1 MKAPV
6 TLKNKR
12 RIAIGFLI
20 MALLLIALTFRVAW
34 IQIVDAKEYTEK
46 AIMQQTTDTPIEAK
60 RGVIYDR
67 NGKELAT
74 STTCYTLW
82 VWPSQF
88 TAGKEDGEI
97 KAMSAEIAK
106 ILDKDAEKIE
116 EGVTKK
122 QHMVALAKYLD
133 KETADKIRN
142 LGYTGLEVFAATK
155 RSYPLGSFASQVLGS
170 VNDDN
175 QGRTGL
181 ELQYD
186 EYLSG
191 VSGRWVMN
199 HDLSGN
205 ELVEGREEYHEAQ
218 DGLNVVTTLDEAIQH
233 YAEKALD
240 EGMEKTGAKR
250 IMCLIM
256 DPETGD
262 ILASAVTPG
271 FDPNNAIVP
280 TDKDEAEK
288 FEKMSNKKKTEYLS
302 KMWRNPIVSDTYEP
316 GSTFKLI
323 TSSSALEEKAITT
336 TETFSCNSRVT
347 IAGVTLHCWSH
358 RDHGTQ
364 TIKQAVGNSCNPVL
378 AKVATKMGKK
388 TFYKYLDLY
397 GITEKTGVDYP
408 GEAGSI
414 VQSLENVGPVELATI
429 GYGQGISVTPI
440 QLLTAVNAI
449 GNDGVL
455 MQPRYVKALTDS
467 DGKIVEDYKPVTVR
481 KVLSAKTASEMRDIM
496 EYVVSEGGGGNA
508 KITGYR
514 IGGKTGTANKVE
526 NGKYGSNYYSS
537 FIGMAPMNDPKVSIL
552 VIVDSPKG
560 SYYGSIVAAPIA
572 KTILSD
578 VLRYMNITPEY
589 TEEEKAAIEGN
600 YTVVPNVVG
609 KEFSEAA
616 GIIGG
621 KDLKYSRPKSARD
634 DDNFTVV
641 DQYPKAG
648 TKVKKN
654 SVVYVYKE

>member
-6 TLKNKR
+6 TLKHKR
-12 RIAIGFLI
+12 RIAIGFFAI
-20 MALLLIALTFRVAW
+20 AMLLIALTFRVAW
-34 IQIVDAKEYTEK
+34 IQIVDAEEYTEK
-46 AIMQQTTDTPIEAK
+46 AILQQTTDTPIEAK

-82 VWPSQF
+82 VWPAQF
-88 TAGKEDGEI
+88 TSEKTTAEI
-97 KAMSAEIAK
+97 KEMSAKIAEIV
-106 ILDKDAEKIE
+106 DKDPEKIE
-116 EGVTKK
+116 AGVTKK
-122 QHMVALAKYLD
+122 QHMVSLAKYLD
-133 KETADKIRN
+133 KETADKIRA
-142 LGYTGLEVFAATK
+142 LKYSGLEISAATK
-155 RSYPLGSFASQVLGS
+155 RNYPLGSFASHVLGS

-191 VSGRWVMN
+191 VSGRWVRN
-199 HDLSGN
+199 HDLFGN
-205 ELVEGREEYHEAQ
+205 ELIEGREEYHEAQ
-218 DGLNVVTTLDEAIQH
+218 DGLNVVSTLDEAIQH
-233 YAEKALD
+233 YAEKAIA
-240 EGMEKTGAKR
+240 EGMEKTSAKR

-256 DPETGD
+256 EPETGD

-271 FDPNNAIVP
+271 FDPNNATVP
-280 TDKDEAEK
+280 TD
-288 FEKMSNKKKTEYLS
+288 EKMAEEYEKAENKSEVLS

-323 TSSSALEEKAITT
+323 TASSAIEEKAITT

-347 IAGVTLHCWSH
+347 IAGVTLHCWSN
-358 RDHGTQ
+358 RNHGVQ
-364 TIKQAVGNSCNPVL
+364 TIKEGVGNSCNPVL

-429 GYGQGISVTPI
+429 GYGHGISVTPI

-455 MQPRYVKALTDS
+455 LQPRYVKALTDS
-467 DGKIVEDYKPVTVR
+467 DGKVVEAFEPVTVR
-481 KVLSAKTASEMRDIM
+481 KVLSSKTASEMREIM
-496 EYVVSEGGGGNA
+496 EYVVSEGSGGNA

-526 NGKYGSNYYSS
+526 NGKYGDNYYSS
-537 FIGMAPMNDPKVSIL
+537 FIGMAPMDDPKVSIL

-572 KTILSD
+572 KSILSD
-578 VLRYMNITPEY
+578 VLRYMNISPEY
-589 TEEEKAAIEGN
+589 TDEEKAAIEGN
-600 YTVVPNVVG
+600 YTVVPNVTG

-654 SVVYVYKE
+654 SVVYVYKG

>member
-1 MKAPV
+1 
-6 TLKNKR
+6 
-12 RIAIGFLI
+12 
-20 MALLLIALTFRVAW
+20 
-34 IQIVDAKEYTEK
+34 
-46 AIMQQTTDTPIEAK
+46 
-60 RGVIYDR
+60 
-67 NGKELAT
+67 
-74 STTCYTLW
+74 
-82 VWPSQF
+82 
-88 TAGKEDGEI
+88 
-97 KAMSAEIAK
+97 
-106 ILDKDAEKIE
+106 
-116 EGVTKK
+116 
-122 QHMVALAKYLD
+122 MVALAKYLD
-133 KETADKIRN
+133 KETADKIRA
-142 LGYTGLEVFAATK
+142 LKYSGLEISAATK
-155 RSYPLGSFASQVLGS
+155 RNYPLGSFASHVLGS

-191 VSGRWVMN
+191 VSGRWVRN

-205 ELVEGREEYHEAQ
+205 ELVEGREEYHEAH
-218 DGLNVVTTLDEAIQH
+218 DGLNVVSTLDEAIQH
-233 YAEKALD
+233 YAEKAIA

-271 FDPNNAIVP
+271 FDPNNATVP
-280 TDKDEAEK
+280 TD
-288 FEKMSNKKKTEYLS
+288 EKMAEEYEKAKNKSEVLS

-323 TSSSALEEKAITT
+323 TASSAIEEKAITT
-336 TETFSCNSRVT
+336 TETFSCNSHVT
-347 IAGVTLHCWSH
+347 IAGVTLHCWSN
-358 RDHGTQ
+358 RNHGTQ
-364 TIKQAVGNSCNPVL
+364 TIKEAVGNSCNPVL
-378 AKVATKMGKK
+378 AKVATKMGK
-388 TFYKYLDLY
+388 TIFYKYLDLY

-429 GYGQGISVTPI
+429 GYGQGISVIPI
-440 QLLTAVNAI
+440 QLLTAVNTI

-455 MQPRYVKALTDS
+455 LQPRYVKALTDS
-467 DGKIVEDYKPVTVR
+467 DGKVVEEYEPVIVR
-481 KVLSAKTASEMRDIM
+481 KVLSSKTASEMRDIM

-526 NGKYGSNYYSS
+526 NGKYGDNYYSS
-537 FIGMAPMNDPKVSIL
+537 FIGMAPMDDPKVSIL

-572 KTILSD
+572 KSILSD
-578 VLRYMNITPEY
+578 VLRYMNISPEY
-589 TEEEKAAIEGN
+589 TDEEKAAIEGN

>member
-6 TLKNKR
+6 TLKHKR
-12 RIAIGFLI
+12 RIAIGFFAI
-20 MALLLIALTFRVAW
+20 AMLLIALTFRVAW
-34 IQIVDAKEYTEK
+34 IQIVDAEEYTEK
-46 AIMQQTTDTPIEAK
+46 AILQQTTDTPIEAK

-82 VWPSQF
+82 VWPAQF
-88 TAGKEDGEI
+88 TSEKTTAEI
-97 KAMSAEIAK
+97 KEMSAKIAEIV
-106 ILDKDAEKIE
+106 DKDPEKIE
-116 EGVTKK
+116 AGVTKK
-122 QHMVALAKYLD
+122 QHMVSLAKYLD
-133 KETADKIRN
+133 KETADKIRA
-142 LGYTGLEVFAATK
+142 LKYSGLEISAATK
-155 RSYPLGSFASQVLGS
+155 RNYPLGSFASHVLGS

-191 VSGRWVMN
+191 VSGRWVRN
-199 HDLSGN
+199 HDLFGN
-205 ELVEGREEYHEAQ
+205 ELIEGREEYHEAQ
-218 DGLNVVTTLDEAIQH
+218 DGLNVVSTLDEAIQH
-233 YAEKALD
+233 YAEKAIA
-240 EGMEKTGAKR
+240 EGMEKTSAKR

-256 DPETGD
+256 EPETGD

-271 FDPNNAIVP
+271 FDPNNATVP
-280 TDKDEAEK
+280 TD
-288 FEKMSNKKKTEYLS
+288 EKMAEEYEKAENKSEVLS

-323 TSSSALEEKAITT
+323 TASSAIEEKAITT

-347 IAGVTLHCWSH
+347 IAGVTLHCWSN
-358 RDHGTQ
+358 RNHGVQ
-364 TIKQAVGNSCNPVL
+364 TIKEAVGNSCNPVL

-429 GYGQGISVTPI
+429 GYGHGISVTPI

-455 MQPRYVKALTDS
+455 LQPRYVKALTDS
-467 DGKIVEDYKPVTVR
+467 DGKVVEAFEPVTVR
-481 KVLSAKTASEMRDIM
+481 KVLSSKTASEMREIM
-496 EYVVSEGGGGNA
+496 EYVVSEGSGGNA

-526 NGKYGSNYYSS
+526 NGKYGDNYYSS
-537 FIGMAPMNDPKVSIL
+537 FIGMAPMDDPKVSIL

-572 KTILSD
+572 KSILSD
-578 VLRYMNITPEY
+578 VLRYMNISPEY
-589 TEEEKAAIEGN
+589 TDEEKAAIEGN
-600 YTVVPNVVG
+600 YTVVPNVTG

>member
-6 TLKNKR
+6 TLKHKR
-12 RIAIGFLI
+12 RIAIGFFAI
-20 MALLLIALTFRVAW
+20 AILLIALTFRVAW
-34 IQIVDAKEYTEK
+34 IQIIDAEEYTEK
-46 AIMQQTTDTPIEAK
+46 AILQQTTDTPVEAK

-74 STTCYTLW
+74 CYTLW
-82 VWPSQF
+82 VWPAQF
-88 TAGKEDGEI
+88 TAGKTAAEI
-97 KAMSAEIAK
+97 KEMSAEIAG
-106 ILDKDAEKIE
+106 IVDKDSEKIE
-116 EGVTKK
+116 AGVTKE
-122 QHMVALAKYLD
+122 QYMVALAKYLD
-133 KETADKIRN
+133 KETADKIRA
-142 LGYTGLEVFAATK
+142 LKYTGLEISAATK
-155 RSYPLGSFASQVLGS
+155 RNYPLGSFASHVLGS

-191 VSGRWVMN
+191 VSGRWVRN
-199 HDLSGN
+199 HDISGN
-205 ELVEGREEYHEAQ
+205 ELVEGREEYHEAK
-218 DGLNVVTTLDEAIQH
+218 DGLNVVSTLDEAIQH
-233 YAEKALD
+233 YAEKAID

-256 DPETGD
+256 EPETGD

-271 FDPNNAIVP
+271 FDPNNATVP
-280 TDKDEAEK
+280 TDEKIAEEY
-288 FEKMSNKKKTEYLS
+288 EKAKNKTEVLS

-323 TSSSALEEKAITT
+323 TASSAIEEKAITT
-336 TETFSCNSRVT
+336 TETFSCNSRIT

-364 TIKQAVGNSCNPVL
+364 TIKEAIGNSCNPVL
-378 AKVATKMGKK
+378 AKVASKMGKT

-440 QLLTAVNAI
+440 QLLTAVSAI

-467 DGKIVEDYKPVTVR
+467 DGKVVKDYEPVTVR
-481 KVLSAKTASEMRDIM
+481 KVLSSKTASEMRSIM

-526 NGKYGSNYYSS
+526 NGKYGENYYSS
-537 FIGMAPMNDPKVSIL
+537 FIGMAPMDDPKVSIL

-572 KTILSD
+572 KSILSD

-589 TEEEKAAIEGN
+589 TEDEKAAMEGN
-600 YTVVPNVVG
+600 YTVVPDVVG

>member
-6 TLKNKR
+6 TLKHKR
-12 RIAIGFLI
+12 RIAIGFFAI
-20 MALLLIALTFRVAW
+20 AILLIALTFRVAW
-34 IQIVDAKEYTEK
+34 IQIIDAEEYTEK
-46 AIMQQTTDTPIEAK
+46 AILQQTTDTPVEAK

-82 VWPSQF
+82 VWPAQF
-88 TAGKEDGEI
+88 TAGKTAAEI
-97 KAMSAEIAK
+97 KEMSAEIAG
-106 ILDKDAEKIE
+106 IVDKDSEKIE
-116 EGVTKK
+116 AGVTKE
-122 QHMVALAKYLD
+122 QYMVALAKYLD
-133 KETADKIRN
+133 KETVDKIRA
-142 LGYTGLEVFAATK
+142 LKYTGLEISAATK
-155 RSYPLGSFASQVLGS
+155 RNYPLGSFASHVLGS

-191 VSGRWVMN
+191 VSGRWVRN
-199 HDLSGN
+199 HDISGN
-205 ELVEGREEYHEAQ
+205 ELVEGREEYHEAK
-218 DGLNVVTTLDEAIQH
+218 DGLNVVSTLDEAIQH
-233 YAEKALD
+233 YAEKAID

-256 DPETGD
+256 EPETGD

-271 FDPNNAIVP
+271 FDPNNATVP
-280 TDKDEAEK
+280 TDEKIAEEY
-288 FEKMSNKKKTEYLS
+288 EKAKNKTEVLS

-323 TSSSALEEKAITT
+323 TASSAIEEKAITT
-336 TETFSCNSRVT
+336 TETFSCNSRIT

-364 TIKQAVGNSCNPVL
+364 TIKEAIGNSCNPVL
-378 AKVATKMGKK
+378 AKVASKMGKT

-440 QLLTAVNAI
+440 QLLTAVSAI

-467 DGKIVEDYKPVTVR
+467 DGKVVKDYEPVTVR
-481 KVLSAKTASEMRDIM
+481 KVLSSKTASEMRSIM

-526 NGKYGSNYYSS
+526 NGKYGENYYSS
-537 FIGMAPMNDPKVSIL
+537 FIGMAPMDDPKVSIL

-572 KTILSD
+572 KSILSD

-589 TEEEKAAIEGN
+589 TEDEKAAMEGN
-600 YTVVPNVVG
+600 YTVVPDVVG

>member
-6 TLKNKR
+6 TLKHKR
-12 RIAIGFLI
+12 RIAIGFFAI
-20 MALLLIALTFRVAW
+20 AILLIALTFRVAW
-34 IQIVDAKEYTEK
+34 IQIIDAEEYTEK
-46 AIMQQTTDTPIEAK
+46 AILQQTTDTPVEAK

-82 VWPSQF
+82 VWPAQF
-88 TAGKEDGEI
+88 TAGKTAAEI
-97 KAMSAEIAK
+97 KEMSAEIAG
-106 ILDKDAEKIE
+106 IVDKDSEKIE
-116 EGVTKK
+116 AGVTKE
-122 QHMVALAKYLD
+122 QYMVALAKYLD
-133 KETADKIRN
+133 KETADKIRA
-142 LGYTGLEVFAATK
+142 LKYTGLEISAATK
-155 RSYPLGSFASQVLGS
+155 RNYPLGSFASNVLGS

-191 VSGRWVMN
+191 VSGRWVRN
-199 HDLSGN
+199 HDISGN
-205 ELVEGREEYHEAQ
+205 ELVEGREEYHEAK
-218 DGLNVVTTLDEAIQH
+218 DGLNVVSTLDEAIQH
-233 YAEKALD
+233 YVEKAID

-250 IMCLIM
+250 IMCLM
-256 DPETGD
+256 MEPETGD

-271 FDPNNAIVP
+271 FDPNNATVP
-280 TDKDEAEK
+280 TDEKIAEEY
-288 FEKMSNKKKTEYLS
+288 EKAKNKTEVLS

-323 TSSSALEEKAITT
+323 TASSAIEEKAITT
-336 TETFSCNSRVT
+336 TETFSCNSRIT

-364 TIKQAVGNSCNPVL
+364 TIKEAIGNSCNPVL
-378 AKVATKMGKK
+378 AKVASKMGKT

-440 QLLTAVNAI
+440 QLLTAVSAI

-467 DGKIVEDYKPVTVR
+467 DGKVVKDYEPVTVR
-481 KVLSAKTASEMRDIM
+481 KVLSSKTASEMRSIM

-526 NGKYGSNYYSS
+526 NGKYGENYYSS
-537 FIGMAPMNDPKVSIL
+537 FIGMAPMDDPKVSIL

-572 KTILSD
+572 KSILSD

-589 TEEEKAAIEGN
+589 TEDEKAAMEGN
-600 YTVVPNVVG
+600 YTVVPDVVG

>member
-6 TLKNKR
+6 TLKHKR
-12 RIAIGFLI
+12 RIAIGFFAI
-20 MALLLIALTFRVAW
+20 AMLLIALTFRVAW
-34 IQIVDAKEYTEK
+34 IQIVDAEEYTEK
-46 AIMQQTTDTPIEAK
+46 AILQQTTDTPIEAK

-82 VWPSQF
+82 VWPAQF
-88 TAGKEDGEI
+88 TSEKTAAEI
-97 KAMSAEIAK
+97 KEMSAKIAEIV
-106 ILDKDAEKIE
+106 DKDPEKIE
-116 EGVTKK
+116 AGVTKE

-133 KETADKIRN
+133 KETADKIRA
-142 LGYTGLEVFAATK
+142 LKYSGLEISAATK
-155 RSYPLGSFASQVLGS
+155 RNYPLGSFASHVLGS

-191 VSGRWVMN
+191 VSGRWVRN
-199 HDLSGN
+199 HDLFGN
-205 ELVEGREEYHEAQ
+205 ELIEGREEYHEAQ
-218 DGLNVVTTLDEAIQH
+218 DGLNVVSTLDEAIQH
-233 YAEKALD
+233 YAEKAIA
-240 EGMEKTGAKR
+240 EGMEKTSAKR

-256 DPETGD
+256 EPETGD

-271 FDPNNAIVP
+271 FDPNNATVP
-280 TDKDEAEK
+280 TD
-288 FEKMSNKKKTEYLS
+288 EKMAEEYEKAENKSEVLS

-323 TSSSALEEKAITT
+323 TASSAIEEKAITT

-347 IAGVTLHCWSH
+347 IAGVTLHCWSN
-358 RDHGTQ
+358 RNHGVQ
-364 TIKQAVGNSCNPVL
+364 TIKEAVGNSCNPVL

-429 GYGQGISVTPI
+429 GYGHGISVTPI

-455 MQPRYVKALTDS
+455 LQPRYVKALTDS
-467 DGKIVEDYKPVTVR
+467 DGKVVEAFEPVTVR
-481 KVLSAKTASEMRDIM
+481 KVLSSKTASEMREIM
-496 EYVVSEGGGGNA
+496 EYVVSEGSGGNA

-526 NGKYGSNYYSS
+526 NGKYGDNYYSS
-537 FIGMAPMNDPKVSIL
+537 FIGMAPMDDPKVSIL

-572 KTILSD
+572 KSILSD
-578 VLRYMNITPEY
+578 VLRYMNISPEY
-589 TEEEKAAIEGN
+589 TDEEKAAIEGN
-600 YTVVPNVVG
+600 YTVVPDVVG

-616 GIIGG
+616 GILGG

>member
-6 TLKNKR
+6 TLKHKR
-12 RIAIGFLI
+12 RIAIGFFAI
-20 MALLLIALTFRVAW
+20 AILLIALTFRVAW
-34 IQIVDAKEYTEK
+34 IQIIDAEEYTEK
-46 AIMQQTTDTPIEAK
+46 AILQQTTDTPVEAK

-82 VWPSQF
+82 VWPAQF
-88 TAGKEDGEI
+88 TSGKTAAEI
-97 KAMSAEIAK
+97 KEMSAEIAG
-106 ILDKDAEKIE
+106 IVDKDSEKIE
-116 EGVTKK
+116 AGVTKE
-122 QHMVALAKYLD
+122 QYMVALAKYLD
-133 KETADKIRN
+133 KETADKIRA
-142 LGYTGLEVFAATK
+142 LKYTGLEISAATK
-155 RSYPLGSFASQVLGS
+155 RNYPLGSFASHVLGS

-191 VSGRWVMN
+191 VSGRWVRN
-199 HDLSGN
+199 HDISGN
-205 ELVEGREEYHEAQ
+205 ELVEGREEYHEAK
-218 DGLNVVTTLDEAIQH
+218 DGLNVVSTLDEAIQH

-256 DPETGD
+256 EPETGD
-262 ILASAVTPG
+262 ILASTVTPG
-271 FDPNNAIVP
+271 FDPNNATVP
-280 TDKDEAEK
+280 TDEKIAEEY
-288 FEKMSNKKKTEYLS
+288 EKAKNKTEVLS

-323 TSSSALEEKAITT
+323 TASSAIEEKAITT
-336 TETFSCNSRVT
+336 TETFSCNSRIT

-364 TIKQAVGNSCNPVL
+364 TIKEAIGNSCNPVL
-378 AKVATKMGKK
+378 AKVASKMGKT

-440 QLLTAVNAI
+440 QLLTAVSAI

-467 DGKIVEDYKPVTVR
+467 DGKVVKDYEPVTVR
-481 KVLSAKTASEMRDIM
+481 KVLSSKTASEMRSIM

-526 NGKYGSNYYSS
+526 NGKYGENYYSS
-537 FIGMAPMNDPKVSIL
+537 FIGMAPMDDPKVSIL

-572 KTILSD
+572 KSILSD

-589 TEEEKAAIEGN
+589 TEDEKAAMEGN
-600 YTVVPNVVG
+600 YTVVPDVVG

>member
-6 TLKNKR
+6 TLKHKR
-12 RIAIGFLI
+12 RIAIGFFAI
-20 MALLLIALTFRVAW
+20 AMLLIALTFRVAW
-34 IQIVDAKEYTEK
+34 IQIVDAEEYTEK
-46 AIMQQTTDTPIEAK
+46 AILQQTTDTPIEAK

-82 VWPSQF
+82 VWPAQF
-88 TAGKEDGEI
+88 TSEKTAAEI
-97 KAMSAEIAK
+97 KEMSAKIAEIV
-106 ILDKDAEKIE
+106 DKDPEKIE
-116 EGVTKK
+116 AGVTKE

-133 KETADKIRN
+133 KETADKIRA
-142 LGYTGLEVFAATK
+142 LKYSGLEISAATK
-155 RSYPLGSFASQVLGS
+155 RNYPLGSFASHVLGS

-191 VSGRWVMN
+191 VSGRWVRN
-199 HDLSGN
+199 HDLFGN
-205 ELVEGREEYHEAQ
+205 ELIEGREEYHEAQ
-218 DGLNVVTTLDEAIQH
+218 DGLNVVSTLDEAIQH
-233 YAEKALD
+233 YAEKAIA
-240 EGMEKTGAKR
+240 EGMEKTSAKR

-256 DPETGD
+256 EPETGD

-271 FDPNNAIVP
+271 FDPNNATVP
-280 TDKDEAEK
+280 TD
-288 FEKMSNKKKTEYLS
+288 EKMAEEYEKAENKSEVLS

-323 TSSSALEEKAITT
+323 TASSAIEEKAITT

-347 IAGVTLHCWSH
+347 IAGVTLHCWSN
-358 RDHGTQ
+358 RNHGVQ
-364 TIKQAVGNSCNPVL
+364 TIKEAVGNSCNPVL

-429 GYGQGISVTPI
+429 GYGHGISVTPI

-455 MQPRYVKALTDS
+455 LQPRYVKALTDS
-467 DGKIVEDYKPVTVR
+467 DGKVVEAFEPVTVR
-481 KVLSAKTASEMRDIM
+481 KVLSSKTASEMREIM
-496 EYVVSEGGGGNA
+496 EYVVSEGSGGNA

-526 NGKYGSNYYSS
+526 NGKYGDNYYSS
-537 FIGMAPMNDPKVSIL
+537 FIGMAPMDDPKVSIL

-572 KTILSD
+572 KSILSD
-578 VLRYMNITPEY
+578 VLRYMNISPEY
-589 TEEEKAAIEGN
+589 TDEEKAAIEGN
-600 YTVVPNVVG
+600 YTVVPNVTG

>member
-6 TLKNKR
+6 TLKHKR
-12 RIAIGFLI
+12 RIAIGFFAI
-20 MALLLIALTFRVAW
+20 AMLLIALTFRVAW
-34 IQIVDAKEYTEK
+34 IQIVDAEEYTEK
-46 AIMQQTTDTPIEAK
+46 AILQQTTDTPIEAK

-82 VWPSQF
+82 VWPAQF
-88 TAGKEDGEI
+88 TSEKTTAEI
-97 KAMSAEIAK
+97 KEMSAKIAEIV
-106 ILDKDAEKIE
+106 DKDPEKIE
-116 EGVTKK
+116 AGVTKK
-122 QHMVALAKYLD
+122 QHMVSLAKYLD
-133 KETADKIRN
+133 KETADKIRA
-142 LGYTGLEVFAATK
+142 LKYSGLEISAATK
-155 RSYPLGSFASQVLGS
+155 RNYPLGSFASHVLGS

-191 VSGRWVMN
+191 VSGRWVRN
-199 HDLSGN
+199 HDLFGN
-205 ELVEGREEYHEAQ
+205 ELIEGREEYHEAQ
-218 DGLNVVTTLDEAIQH
+218 DGLNVVSTLDEAIQH
-233 YAEKALD
+233 YAEKAIA
-240 EGMEKTGAKR
+240 EGMEKTSAKR

-256 DPETGD
+256 EPETGD

-271 FDPNNAIVP
+271 FDPNNATVP
-280 TDKDEAEK
+280 TD
-288 FEKMSNKKKTEYLS
+288 EKMAEEYEKAENKSEVLS

-323 TSSSALEEKAITT
+323 TASSAIEEKAITT

-347 IAGVTLHCWSH
+347 IAGVTLHCWSN
-358 RDHGTQ
+358 RNHGVQ
-364 TIKQAVGNSCNPVL
+364 TIKEAVGNSCNPVL

-429 GYGQGISVTPI
+429 GYGHGISVTPI

-455 MQPRYVKALTDS
+455 LQPRYVKALTDS
-467 DGKIVEDYKPVTVR
+467 DGKVVEAFEPVTVR
-481 KVLSAKTASEMRDIM
+481 KVLSSKTASEMREIM

-526 NGKYGSNYYSS
+526 NGKYGDNYYSS
-537 FIGMAPMNDPKVSIL
+537 FIGMAPMDDPKVSIL

-572 KTILSD
+572 KSILSD
-578 VLRYMNITPEY
+578 VLRYMNISPEY
-589 TEEEKAAIEGN
+589 TDEEKAAIEGN
-600 YTVVPNVVG
+600 YTVVPNVTG